1 MNRAVNVARMQ
12 LINKWTFL
20 GIPGLILAS
29 STLLTFAIWAVIPDE
44 VGTKY
49 SGAGQAVMWYFLAL
63 GIQALTLTFPFSQAM
78 SVSRKSFYAG
88 TLGLFSVV
96 ALGVAVLYY
105 VLGRIEQATHG
116 WGMNGQLFALSWVAD
131 APAWVQI
138 LFYFVAMVLL
148 FMVGFWV
155 ATVYMRWKTTGMLV
169 AGLGSAVLLVGAIAL
184 ASFNGWWLAIGSWLG
199 AQTPLSTAGWA
210 GLLAVVLAAGSY
222 LTLRRAIA

>member
-20 GIPGLILAS
+20 GIPGVILAA
-29 STLLTFAIWAVIPDE
+29 STLLTLAIWALIPDE

-49 SGAGQAVMWYFLAL
+49 SGSGQAVMWYFLAL
-63 GIQALTLTFPFSQAM
+63 GVQALTLTFPFSQAM
-78 SVSRKSFYAG
+78 SVSRKAFYAG
-88 TLGLFSVV
+88 TLGLFAVV

-105 VLGRIEQATHG
+105 VLGLIEQATNG
-116 WGMNGQLFALSWVAD
+116 WGLNGQLFALSWVAG
-131 APAWVQI
+131 AAGWVQV

-148 FMVGFWV
+148 FMTGFWA
-155 ATVYMRWKTTGMLV
+155 ATIYMRWKATGMLV
-169 AGLGSAVLLVGAIAL
+169 AGLGAAVLLVGAIAL
-184 ASFNGWWLAIGSWLG
+184 ATVSGWWPAIGSWLG

-210 GLLAVVLAAGSY
+210 GLLAVVLSAGSY